1 MILEKFE
8 CSTFSEYYINKQEL
22 AFFVVYL
29 IFIMSLSE
37 FHLTLTFL
45 VSKNQL
51 FFFYIIRRSKLTNMD
66 EQKK

>member
-37 FHLTLTFL
+37 FNINISSF
-45 VSKNQL
+45 
-51 FFFYIIRRSKLTNMD
+51 
-66 EQKK
+66 